1 MISFRQHVVTIVAVF
16 LALALG
22 MLAGSAFIQPRL
34 VETLETRVDEQ
45 LGMIA
50 DLRDEVGG
58 LRDRL
63 AAEQAFND
71 VALPH
76 LTEGRLLGLDV
87 VVIAQEGVEDEVIA
101 GTRQA
106 LEEAGATVVV
116 LSARDELAPQDPDEQ
131 AALAELLELPGA
143 DPLDLSRLAAEA
155 LADRLA
161 SDDRRS
167 EPEGSG
173 LLHGLLSEG
182 YLAPV
187 DANISDATLDT
198 IGGPDQMVVVLGGG
212 GTVEPVMAPEDF
224 AVPLVKRLAELGLA
238 VAAGESVGTV
248 VPFVPL
254 LRAGGVDGLVTV
266 DDLDESRGGAALVL
280 GLERLLQTGQG
291 GEYGVKGDAAPLP
304 PLP

>member
-1 MISFRQHVVTIVAVF
+1 MISLRQHVVTIVAIF

-34 VETLETRVDEQ
+34 VEQLRKQVEQ
-45 LGMIA
+45 QRSDMN
-50 DLRDEVGG
+50 DLRITVSE
-58 LRDRL
+58 LRDQL

-76 LTEGRLLGLDV
+76 LTEGRLLGQVV
-87 VVIAQEGVEDEVIA
+87 VVIAQDGVEDELLA
-101 GTRQA
+101 GARQA

-116 LSARDELAPQDPDEQ
+116 LAARETLAPADEEGQ
-131 AALAELLELPGA
+131 TALADLLDLPGA
-143 DPLDLSRLAAEA
+143 SPQDLSRLAAEA

-161 SDDRRS
+161 SEDRRD
-167 EPEGSG
+167 PPDPG
-173 LLHGLLSEG
+173 LLHLLLTEG

-187 DANISDATLDT
+187 DANISDETLSA
-198 IGGPDQMVVVLGGG
+198 IGGADQMVVVLAGGG
-212 GTVEPVMAPEDF
+212 QPDAVMAPEDF
-224 AVPLVKRLAELGLA
+224 AVPLVERLADLGLP

-248 VPFVPL
+248 VPFVPV
-254 LRAGGVDGLVTV
+254 LRARGVDGLVTV

-280 GLERLLQTGQG
+280 GLQRLRLTGEG
-291 GEYGVKGDAAPLP
+291 GDYGVKGDAAPLP

>member
-45 LGMIA
+45 LGTIA
-50 DLRDEVGG
+50 DLRDRVGQ
-58 LRDRL
+58 LDDRL

-76 LTEGRLLGLDV
+76 LTEGRLLGQDV
-87 VVIAQEGVEDEVIA
+87 VVIAQEGVEEEVID

-106 LEEAGATVVV
+106 LEEAGATAVV
-116 LSARDELAPQDPDEQ
+116 LSARESLAPQEPDEQ
-131 AALAELLELPGA
+131 TALAELLELPGA
-143 DPLDLSRLAAEA
+143 EPTDLPRLAAEA

-161 SDDRRS
+161 SDDRRAD
-167 EPEGSG
+167 PEGTG
-173 LLHGLLSEG
+173 LLHRLLAEG

-187 DANISDATLDT
+187 DANISDATLET
-198 IGGPDQMVVVLGGG
+198 LGGPDQLVVVLGGG
-212 GTVEPVMAPEDF
+212 GPVEPLMAPEDF
-224 AVPLVKRLAELGLA
+224 AVPLVERLAELGLA
-238 VAAGESVGTV
+238 VGAGESVGTAL
-248 VPFVPL
+248 PFVTL
-254 LRAGGVDGLVTV
+254 LREGGVDGLVTV

-291 GEYGVKGDAAPLP
+291 GAYGVKGDAVPLP